1 MQILA
6 KTQEKL
12 GAPYHDLEFLLNCLK
27 EVLIECGEGNLVDYI
42 PWISDCKICI
52 KPENFTE
59 KHVQLYSIAS
69 HLLNMV
75 EENGALQARRKVE
88 TMHSISAVNGLF
100 GQNLKMLK
108 DKGISEGDIVDMLP
122 DIMIEPVL
130 TAHPTEA
137 KRDIVLEHHRAIYLL
152 LRKKENATYSE
163 LEQREIREDIKLE
176 LDRLWRT
183 GEIHLEKPQVKHELR
198 NVLHYLSNVF
208 PNVLPIIDRRFSMA
222 WQEVGFNPNSILTFD
237 KLPRISFG
245 NWVGGDRDGH
255 PFVTPQVTKETLE
268 TLRLQAISLS
278 KQQLNRLENNLS
290 FNCHINQPNK
300 TFQKKLHDLIE
311 ELSAE
316 AELDKPRNVNEA
328 FRLYVNLLTRKLPL
342 EIEKEV
348 AVDLK
353 DSEISYK
360 NQQELIDDL
369 VILRDALVDFGA
381 KAVAFSDVKNTIRML
396 QTFGFHLAR
405 LDIRQNSKYHEN
417 AIAQLLDYAMLD
429 GKKFLAMDEDERV
442 AFINKEL
449 KSPRPFTQYVTKLSG
464 EAEGAVE
471 CLRVV
476 ANHVNQYG
484 TDAIGTLIVSMTR
497 SLSDLLAVYLL
508 CREAGLITT
517 TEDGSLV
524 CKLPVVPLFETIEDL
539 EHSHDIMSAFLAHP
553 FTKRSLEYQR
563 QVNNKKTKSQMI
575 MIGYSDSNK
584 DGGILASQWNLFKAQ
599 TKLAELGHK
608 QKTNIIFFHGKGGSI
623 SRGAGPTH
631 WFIKTLPPGTLMQ
644 DMRLTEQGETIAQKY
659 ANKMNAAYNLE
670 MLLAGTVGTSIYNKY
685 CTKPKDKIEESA
697 FEYLSSGS
705 FKHYQELI
713 YDKHFI
719 KFFGEATPIDIIE
732 NSKIGS
738 RPSRRTG
745 KRSLADLRAIPWVFS
760 WGQSRFNI
768 TSWYGVGSVLEE
780 FRIERPQEFEWLQKQ
795 AQEDSLVRYV
805 FTNVDTSL
813 AATDE
818 SIFERYANLVEDD
831 DTRVTILTKI
841 KSELEKTR
849 RMISLLFNKPFDER
863 RSHHYYSNIL
873 RADALKD
880 LHYCQLNLLKKWR
893 EAKAKNPDSDESKS
907 LLSQLLLTVNAI
919 AGALRITG

>member
-12 GAPYHDLEFLLNCLK
+12 GKPYQDLEFLLNCLK
-27 EVLIECGEGNLVDYI
+27 EVLIECGEANLVDYI
-42 PWISDCKICI
+42 PWISDCTICI

-59 KHVQLYSIAS
+59 KHIQLYSIAS

-75 EENGALQARRKVE
+75 EENGALQTRRKLE
-88 TMHSISAVNGLF
+88 NEHSLAAVNGLF
-100 GQNLKMLK
+100 GKNLKMLK
-108 DKGISEGDIVDMLP
+108 DKGISEGDILDMLP
-122 DIMIEPVL
+122 DIMVEPVL

-152 LRKKENATYSE
+152 LRRRENSTYSE
-163 LEQREIREDIKLE
+163 FEQREIRNDIKLE

-198 NVLHYLSNVF
+198 NVIHYLTQVF
-208 PNVLPIIDRRFSMA
+208 PQVLPVIDRRFAMA
-222 WQEVGFNPNSILTFD
+222 WQDIGFNPNSIITYD
-237 KLPRISFG
+237 KLPKLSFG

-268 TLRLQAISLS
+268 TLRLHAFSLAIT
-278 KQQLNRLENNLS
+278 KLNELEKNLS
-290 FNCHINQPNK
+290 FNCTISQANK
-300 TFQKKLHDLIE
+300 VFQKRLNELIVEQNAQE
-311 ELSAE
+311 ELE
-316 AELDKPRNVNEA
+316 KTRNANEA
-328 FRLYVNLLTRKLPL
+328 FRFFVKLVSNKLPV
-342 EIEKEV
+342 ETEMDFI
-348 AVDLK
+348 VDLK
-353 DSEISYK
+353 ETEFSY
-360 NQQELIDDL
+360 NTHHELIDDL
-369 VILRDALVDFGA
+369 VVLRDALVDFGA
-381 KAVAFSDVKNTIRML
+381 KAVAYTDIKDTVRSL

-417 AIAQLLDYAMLD
+417 AIAQLMNMAMMD
-429 GKKFLAMDEDERV
+429 GDKFLTMNEDERV

-449 KSPRPFTQYVTKLSG
+449 KSPRPFTQSVTKLSG
-464 EAEGAVE
+464 EAEGVVE

-476 ANHVNQYG
+476 STHISKYG
-484 TDAIGTLIVSMTR
+484 VDGIGTLIVSMTR
-497 SLSDLLAVYLL
+497 SLSDLLVVYLL
-508 CREAGLITT
+508 CREAGLMTT

-524 CKLPVVPLFETIEDL
+524 CKLPVVPLFETIDDL
-539 EHSHDIMSAFLAHP
+539 ENSTEIMTAFLAHP
-553 FTKRSLEYQR
+553 FTKRSLEFQR
-563 QVNNKKTKSQMI
+563 ARDGKKIKSQMI

-599 TKLAELGHK
+599 TKLAELGYK
-608 QKTNIIFFHGKGGSI
+608 TKTNIIFFHGKGGSI

-631 WFIKTLPPGTLMQ
+631 WFIKTLPHGTLMQ

-670 MLLAGTVGTSIYNKY
+670 MLLAGTMGSAINSKHSTR
-685 CTKPKDKIEESA
+685 TKDKIEESA

-713 YDKHFI
+713 HDKLFI
-719 KFFGEATPIDIIE
+719 KFFSEATPIDVIE

-780 FRIERPQEFEWLQKQ
+780 FRIERPEEFEWLQKQ

-818 SIFERYANLVEDD
+818 TIFEKYADLVTDED
-831 DTRVTILTKI
+831 VKVAILTKI
-841 KSELEKTR
+841 KSELEKTK
-849 RMISLLFNKPFDER
+849 RMISLLFNKSFEDR
-863 RSHHYYSNIL
+863 RSHHYYSNNL

-880 LHYCQLNLLKKWR
+880 LHFAQLALLVKWR
-893 EAKAKNPDSDESKS
+893 EAKAKNPESDESKN